1 MILNFYLVAC
11 GRALMPP
18 LLALPHC
25 VPGPWPARFATCSV
39 RIVVTVSF
47 NSNRYYIES
56 FYPISSTSRFRGSAL
71 FWRTSCTCHVFP
83 IHSWQIVITRA
94 RKIVQKR
101 EKWLRIL
108 TPPSAWMLCRSFGQT
123 GFSLLSKENKFLPLI
138 YIDKNITVFVSL
150 RIDFFW
156 RCGNSS
162 SSLTYWP
169 IHIQSNP
176 IQASFYC
183 ISSSCFREPM
193 NFVHMQSSSSAVIV
207 DSI

>member
-1 MILNFYLVAC
+1 MGLKFIDFDFLLVAC
-11 GRALMPP
+11 GRAL
-18 LLALPHC
+18 
-25 VPGPWPARFATCSV
+25 WPARFATCSV
-39 RIVVTVSF
+39 RIVVTV
-47 NSNRYYIES
+47 NSTQTGI
-56 FYPISSTSRFRGSAL
+56 ISNLFIQSRVLPVFEGPHCSDVPRV
-71 FWRTSCTCHVFP
+71 HVN
-83 IHSWQIVITRA
+83 SWKIVITRV

-162 SSLTYWP
+162 SSLMYWP

-207 DSI
+207 GSI